1 MWNQSPRMVSGV
13 HLYFRECRLA
23 QRRYCP
29 AALNKLPVWK
39 GSRPGLRKVQVIS
52 FLLSCPGS
60 LPQRSALRFEFPSS
74 YQKNKRKKK
83 VEEGR
88 RQLLEHLVCDFSSSF
103 LLCLVSQHQMLS
115 ASHCSAHTIR
125 FGIWLGGS
133 MWEGEGHRESFVHLL
148 LSDSLKKI

>member
-23 QRRYCP
+23 QRRYFP

-39 GSRPGLRKVQVIS
+39 GSRPGLRKVQVIA

-74 YQKNKRKKK
+74 YQKNKRKKG
-83 VEEGR
+83 GR
-88 RQLLEHLVCDFSSSF
+88 GKETVTWALGVWFFFF
-103 LLCLVSQHQMLS
+103 L
-115 ASHCSAHTIR
+115 
-125 FGIWLGGS
+125 
-133 MWEGEGHRESFVHLL
+133 SFVFSFTAPDAICFPLFCPHYPVWDLTWGGYVRGRGL
-148 LSDSLKKI
+148 QGKLCASVTIW